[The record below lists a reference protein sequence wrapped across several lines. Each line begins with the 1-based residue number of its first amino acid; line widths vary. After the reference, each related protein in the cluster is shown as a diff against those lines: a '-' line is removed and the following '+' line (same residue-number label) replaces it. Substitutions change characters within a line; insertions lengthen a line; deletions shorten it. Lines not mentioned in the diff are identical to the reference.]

1 MKRRSGVTLAIVL
14 VAAAACGGAQEPPRV
29 PTAVRAPPAS
39 EGACHHPAPSCAGPP
54 PTYVA
59 DVRPIL
65 EQRCF
70 KCHAGGGIAAD
81 EHDFSRVETLRAQ
94 RRSLASEIGAC
105 AMPPSSEPAVPDAEA
120 EVLLRWAACEG
131 G

>member
-1 MKRRSGVTLAIVL
+1 MRRGPGVTLAIIL
-14 VAAAACGGAQEPPRV
+14 GLAAACGGAQEPPPV
-29 PTAVRAPPAS
+29 SAAVHAAAAS
-39 EGACHHPAPSCAGPP
+39 GGACHHATPSCGSPP

-94 RRSLASEIGAC
+94 KRALANEIGEC

-120 EVLLRWAACEG
+120 EVLLRWAACG
-131 G
+131 GA